1 VRSAE
6 PERRAVRLLDVPYD
20 HGHKRRGTGL
30 GPAAILRA
38 GAQRALVRGG
48 VPASR
53 STVECDLGRELPG
66 TEVARTF
73 AVNRA
78 LAELV
83 AEALAVGET
92 PVVLAGNCNSCLG
105 TVSGARG
112 QVGSVLWFDG
122 HPDIDTPET
131 STNGFFGSMALAAL
145 TGACW
150 QALCASIPG
159 YRPVPPDQVTLVGT
173 RHLTAVE
180 EEAIT
185 AAGISRVEP
194 SALDEAREGG
204 VYLHVDL
211 DVLDPALSPANPW
224 AAADGLTP
232 DELVEAVRRVCT
244 RRQVRAAALT
254 AYDPAVDPEGVVA
267 TTAVRVL
274 QELGEGVG

>member
-1 VRSAE
+1 MRS
-6 PERRAVRLLDVPYD
+6 
-20 HGHKRRGTGL
+20 
-30 GPAAILRA
+30 
-38 GAQRALVRGG
+38 
-48 VPASR
+48 
-53 STVECDLGRELPG
+53 STVVLDERPALPG
-66 TEVARTF
+66 TEIARTF

-78 LAELV
+78 LSKLV
-83 AEALAVGET
+83 ASAANAGEL

-105 TVSGARG
+105 TVSGARASIE
-112 QVGSVLWFDG
+112 SVVWLDG
-122 HPDIDTPET
+122 HADFDTPQT
-131 STNGFFGSMALAAL
+131 STHGFFGGMALAAL

-150 QALCASIPG
+150 EALCASIPG

-204 VYLHVDL
+204 VYLHIDL

-254 AYDPAVDPEGVVA
+254 AYDPAGDPEGVVA

-274 QELGEGVG
+274 HALGEGVG